1 MTLVLLKNYPP
12 TKSKIARIWFL
23 VGDIAGWLKFQ
34 QTVPTSLE
42 LFVIEG
48 VRGGHTVDEVEG
60 DIAVDDIFVLEE
72 ACANCKF

>member
-1 MTLVLLKNYPP
+1 M
-12 TKSKIARIWFL
+12 
-23 VGDIAGWLKFQ
+23 
-34 QTVPTSLE
+34 PTSLV